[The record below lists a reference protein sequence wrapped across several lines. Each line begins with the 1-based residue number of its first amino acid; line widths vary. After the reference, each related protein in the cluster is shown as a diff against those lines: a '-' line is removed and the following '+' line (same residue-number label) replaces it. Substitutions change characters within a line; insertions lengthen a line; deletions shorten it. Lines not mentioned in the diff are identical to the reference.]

1 MVVQGAKNGTLMV
14 QEAETCYFK
23 LKECEILYF
32 IGTGC
37 YKNSILMVK
46 YDKKGL

>member
-14 QEAETCYFK
+14 QENETFYFK
-23 LKECEILYF
+23 LKEYEIWYF

-37 YKNSILMVK
+37 YKNSTLMVK
-46 YDKKGL
+46 